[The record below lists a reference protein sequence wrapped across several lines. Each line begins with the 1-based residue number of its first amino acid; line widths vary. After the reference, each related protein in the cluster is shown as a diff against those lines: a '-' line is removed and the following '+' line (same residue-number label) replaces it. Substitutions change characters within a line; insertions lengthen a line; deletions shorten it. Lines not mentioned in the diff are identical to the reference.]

1 MNTAEKTI
9 VIFSEDRKEEIML
22 DLVNL
27 SRQKVQE
34 TKRMAIIREIAGK
47 ENE

>member
-1 MNTAEKTI
+1 MNTLEKTI
-9 VIFSEDRKEEIML
+9 VIYSEDHKEEIML

-27 SRQKVQE
+27 SKQKVQE
-34 TKRMAIIREIAGK
+34 TKRMAIIRELAGK